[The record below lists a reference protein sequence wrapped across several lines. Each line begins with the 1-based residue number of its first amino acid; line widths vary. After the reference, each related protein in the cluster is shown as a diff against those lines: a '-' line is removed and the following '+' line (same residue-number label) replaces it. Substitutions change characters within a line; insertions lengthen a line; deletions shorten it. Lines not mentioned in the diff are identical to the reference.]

1 MDILQRASCAVCG
14 PLSKSV
20 LTKVLVLFVA
30 WRVSR
35 LTLLGT
41 LWRLALLSGA
51 GRSGAVHMVLT
62 GSDGVGPAA
71 WRQSVNVT

>member
-1 MDILQRASCAVCG
+1 M
-14 PLSKSV
+14 
-20 LTKVLVLFVA
+20 LVLFVA

-51 GRSGAVHMVLT
+51 GRSAAVHMVLT

-71 WRQSVNVT
+71 WGRSSMDVTLEIHILTRDAQK